1 VAPSLVVR
9 PIPGLLPVRDARD
22 PVRVL
27 IASLAPG
34 GAERI
39 VLEWLGAE
47 AARGR
52 ETELAVLHR
61 RQVALAVPEGVKA
74 RVRGRE
80 TPEAFLRALGSEWR
94 HARAPVSTHLIT
106 DDALALLWAE
116 GVRTVPVVHNARAGW
131 RNDPRSWKAEQVPQ
145 AVACADAVRAELRD
159 CGVALPLATIRHR
172 PAVGRAAFD
181 PEQRRAIRAELRVGE
196 GTFLVGAIGAIKSQK
211 DHARA
216 VEVLASLAARRDAVL
231 VVLGGILERAA
242 LGEFERIIETAIR
255 LNVVDR
261 LRLPGFVEEI
271 EPWLAACDALLNVSR
286 YEGLSIAVQEALA
299 AGLPVVAAD
308 VGGQAEISH
317 PALEL
322 LAPASG
328 VEQFAARLANHPVR
342 ARLLPRPFERAPRA
356 WSLTL
361 ACRKPCG
368 GKPLDTLFV
377 TANLNAGGAQRSL
390 VNLAAT
396 LGARRRFAV
405 AVCGEST
412 HGAFAGTL
420 ARAGVEAFRVT
431 DERDDFAI
439 AESLLATAAER
450 GARTLC
456 FWNAAPGVKLLVS
469 RFAPKSLRLIDVS
482 PGRYAFEE
490 LESAGALAAA
500 IDHGPAAYYRRLDT
514 LVLKYSDPDPPPARV
529 VVTIPNG
536 VAVRAA
542 CAGPA
547 EGPRYLVSGRI
558 APSKRL
564 ETVLDAFAGLREH
577 HSAAELHVV
586 GVAEPRHASYLE
598 SLCAG
603 PAPGI
608 VFRGEGFDLGHLDE
622 RWTAAI
628 VLGTHQG
635 CPNAVLEAMAAA
647 IPVIA
652 NASGGT
658 GELVIDG
665 ESGWLLPEDADAP
678 TLAAAMQS
686 AWQQSVA
693 AHARAAHA
701 RVRLARTHGLEAM
714 AARYL
719 DILAAEGDAGH
730 ERIAPWN
737 SASAPAVPAPS
748 PSVPSLLTASS

>member
-1 VAPSLVVR
+1 MAPSLVVR

-52 ETELAVLHR
+52 ETELAVLHG
-61 RQVALAVPEGVKA
+61 RQTALAVPEGVKA

-80 TPEAFLRALGSEWR
+80 SPEAFLRALGCDWR

-131 RNDPRSWKAEQVPQ
+131 RNDPRGWKPEQVPQ
-145 AVACADAVRAELRD
+145 AVACADAVSAEMRD
-159 CGVALPLATIRHR
+159 CGVALPLVTVRHR
-172 PAVGRAAFD
+172 PKVGPAAFD
-181 PEQRRAIRAELRVGE
+181 MQRRRAIRAELMVGE
-196 GTFLVGAIGAIKSQK
+196 GTFLVGAIGAIKPQK

-216 VEVLASLAARRDAVL
+216 VEVLAALASRRDAVL

-242 LGEFERIIETAIR
+242 LGEFERIIEAAIR
-255 LNVVDR
+255 FNVVDR
-261 LRLPGFVEEI
+261 VRLPGFVEDI

-286 YEGLSIAVQEALA
+286 YEGLSIGVQEALA

-322 LAPASG
+322 LAPSAG
-328 VEQFAARLANHPVR
+328 AEQFAACLARHPVR
-342 ARLLPRPFERAPRA
+342 SGLQPRPFERAPRA

-361 ACRKPCG
+361 ACRKPRG
-368 GKPLDTLFV
+368 APLDTLFV

-390 VNLAAT
+390 VNLAAV

-412 HGAFAGTL
+412 HGAFAGAL
-420 ARAGVEAFRVT
+420 ACAGVEAFRVT

-469 RFAPKSLRLIDVS
+469 RFAPKSLRLVDVS
-482 PGRYAFEE
+482 PGGYAFEE
-490 LESAGALAAA
+490 LESASALAAA
-500 IDHGPAAYYRRLDT
+500 IDHGPGAYYRRLDT
-514 LVLKYSDPDPPPARV
+514 LVLKFFDANPPPARV

-536 VAVRAA
+536 VAAHAA

-547 EGPRYLVSGRI
+547 ATPRYLVSGRI

-564 ETVLDAFAGLREH
+564 ETVLDGFAGVRERH
-577 HSAAELHVV
+577 REAELHVV
-586 GVAEPRHASYLE
+586 GVAEPRHAGYLE

-603 PAPGI
+603 HAPGI
-608 VFRGEGFDLGHLDE
+608 VFRGEGFDLDHLDE
-622 RWTAAI
+622 SWTAAV

-665 ESGWLLPEDADAP
+665 ESGWLLPEDVDAS

-686 AWQQSVA
+686 AWRDSVA

-701 RVRLARTHGLEAM
+701 RARLARTHGLEAM

-719 DILAAEGDAGH
+719 DVLAAEGDPGH

-737 SASAPAVPAPS
+737 SASAPAVPASS

>member
-1 VAPSLVVR
+1 VAPSLVVQ

-39 VLEWLGAE
+39 VLEWLAAE

-52 ETELAVLHR
+52 ETELAVLHG
-61 RQVALAVPEGVKA
+61 RQTALAVPEGVKA

-80 TPEAFLRALGSEWR
+80 SPEAFLRTLAADWR
-94 HARAPVSTHLIT
+94 HARAPISTHLVT

-131 RNDPRSWKAEQVPQ
+131 RNDPRSWNPEHVPQ
-145 AVACADAVRAELRD
+145 AVACADAVSVEMRD
-159 CGVALPLATIRHR
+159 CGVALPLLTIRHR

-181 PEQRRAIRAELRVGE
+181 LDARRAIRAELKVGE

-216 VEVLASLAARRDAVL
+216 VEVLAALAARRDAVL

-242 LGEFERIIETAIR
+242 LGELDRIIETAIR
-255 LNVVDR
+255 FDVVDR
-261 LRLPGFVEEI
+261 LRLPGFAEDI
-271 EPWLAACDALLNVSR
+271 EPWLAACDALVNVSR

-299 AGLPVVAAD
+299 AGLAVVAAD

-322 LAPASG
+322 LAPASSA
-328 VEQFAARLANHPVR
+328 EEFAARLANHPVR
-342 ARLLPRPFERAPRA
+342 SRLLPRPFERAPRA
-356 WSLTL
+356 WSLSL
-361 ACRKPCG
+361 ACRRPCG
-368 GKPLDTLFV
+368 APLDTLFV

-390 VNLAAT
+390 VNLATT
-396 LGARRRFAV
+396 LGARHRFAV

-412 HGAFAGTL
+412 HGAFAGAL

-431 DERDDFAI
+431 DERDDFSI

-469 RFAPKSLRLIDVS
+469 RFAPRPLRLVDVS

-490 LESAGALAAA
+490 LESARALATA
-500 IDHGPAAYYRRLDT
+500 IDHGPGAYYRRLDA
-514 LVLKYSDPDPPPARV
+514 LVLKYADASPPPARL

-536 VAVRAA
+536 VAACAA

-547 EGPRYLVSGRI
+547 AVPRYLVSGRI
-558 APSKRL
+558 APSKRI
-564 ETVLDAFAGLREH
+564 ETVLDAFARLQERH
-577 HSAAELHVV
+577 PAAELHVV

-598 SLCAG
+598 TLCARPMSG
-603 PAPGI
+603 VA
-608 VFRGEGFDLGHLDE
+608 FRGASFELEHLGE
-622 RWTAAI
+622 PWTAAV

-658 GELVIDG
+658 GELVIEG
-665 ESGWLLPEDADAP
+665 ESGWLLPEDVD
-678 TLAAAMQS
+678 AAAIAVAMES
-686 AWQQSVA
+686 AWQDSAA
-693 AHARAAHA
+693 AHARAA
-701 RVRLARTHGLEAM
+701 RGQTRMLQTHGLEAM

-719 DILAAEGDAGH
+719 HVLAAGSDARH